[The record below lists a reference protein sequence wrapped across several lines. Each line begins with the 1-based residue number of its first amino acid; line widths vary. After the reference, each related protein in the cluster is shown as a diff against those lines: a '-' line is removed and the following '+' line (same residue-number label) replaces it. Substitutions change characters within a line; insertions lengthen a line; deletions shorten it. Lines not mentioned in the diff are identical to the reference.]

1 MAERNGRIGGMR
13 VGGVAAATAASPE
26 LADPTPMEISKT
38 VGAVRGY
45 DYGRSTV
52 PWYELDQLI
61 NGTHEKPEAR
71 QRIER
76 EMARLLDAEVSLA
89 CKQEICRRLWVFG
102 GDASLPSIEK
112 MLADSD
118 PHIAEAACYAIAS
131 RPSEAADQA
140 LRKALRRPEDGGLV
154 AVATLLGDRR
164 AAAAAGRLTGL
175 AKQGNGEVAS
185 AAISALG
192 KIASPKAREALSH
205 LHAEGGDKGR
215 EASHALLESGRELL
229 AKGQETAAKA
239 VLGPLTAESEPAQVR
254 RGAKLALAEAG

>member
-1 MAERNGRIGGMR
+1 MAERNERIGRMKAS
-13 VGGVAAATAASPE
+13 GVAAAAAASPE

-38 VGAVRGY
+38 VSAVRGY

-52 PWYELDQLI
+52 PWFELDQLI
-61 NGTHEKPEAR
+61 KRSHERPEAKA
-71 QRIER
+71 RIER
-76 EMARLLDAEVSLA
+76 EMARLLDSGVTLA
-89 CKQEICRRLWVFG
+89 CKQEICRRLWIFG
-102 GDASLPSIEK
+102 GDTSLPSLEK

-118 PHIAEAACYAIAS
+118 SHAAEAACYAIAS

-140 LRKALRRPEDGGLV
+140 LRKALGRREDGGLA

-164 AAAAAGRLTGL
+164 VADAAGRLTGL
-175 AKQGNGEVAS
+175 AKRGDGEVAS
-185 AAISALG
+185 AAIAALG

-205 LHAEGGDKGR
+205 LHGEGGDKGR

-229 AKGQETAAKA
+229 AKGQESAAKA

>member
-1 MAERNGRIGGMR
+1 MAERNERIGRMKAS
-13 VGGVAAATAASPE
+13 GVAAAAASPE

-38 VGAVRGY
+38 VSAVRGY

-52 PWYELDQLI
+52 PWFELDQLI
-61 NGTHEKPEAR
+61 KRSHERPEAKA
-71 QRIER
+71 RIER
-76 EMARLLDAEVSLA
+76 ELARLLDSGVELA
-89 CKQEICRRLWVFG
+89 CKQEICRRLWIFG
-102 GDASLPSIEK
+102 GDASLPSLEK

-118 PHIAEAACYAIAS
+118 PHTAEAACYAIAS

-140 LRKALRRPEDGGLV
+140 LRKALGRREDGGLA

-164 AAAAAGRLTGL
+164 VADAAGRLTGL
-175 AKQGNGEVAS
+175 AKRGDGEVAS
-185 AAISALG
+185 AAIAALG

-205 LHAEGGDKGR
+205 LHTEGGDKGR
-215 EASHALLESGRELL
+215 EASHAVLESGRELL
-229 AKGQETAAKA
+229 AKGQESAAKA